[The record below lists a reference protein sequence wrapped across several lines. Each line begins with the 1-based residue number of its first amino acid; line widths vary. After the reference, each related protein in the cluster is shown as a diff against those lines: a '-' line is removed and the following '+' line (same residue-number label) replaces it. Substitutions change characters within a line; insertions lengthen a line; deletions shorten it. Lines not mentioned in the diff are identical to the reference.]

1 MQSYSLPQGIKM
13 IATLT
18 SKNQLTLP
26 KALMSQFLGVR
37 RFEVTARGDEIVLT
51 PAKTMEL
58 ESAWAKMEALGLTEQ
73 DVADAVVWARQKS

>member
-1 MQSYSLPQGIKM
+1 M

-26 KALMSQFLGVR
+26 KALMAQFLGVR
-37 RFEVTARGDEIVLT
+37 RFEVTARGQEIVLK

-58 ESAWAKMEALGLTEQ
+58 EAAWDKMEALGLTES
-73 DVADAVVWARQKS
+73 DVGEAVHWARSGQ